1 MQDCYSESI
10 DKAENDI
17 GKRENAMYKI
27 LIVDDEKDVVRL
39 LKDYFQ
45 LKGYDTITAY
55 SGVEAMEKVSLKPDV
70 ILLDINMPGMEGT
83 EVCQNIRDYVSCPIL
98 FLTAKIE
105 DSDKI
110 KGFAVGGDDYILK
123 PFSIEELGARV
134 AAHIRR
140 DHRQNVPV
148 NVRFFGGLA
157 IDYSAKTVKAV
168 AEKAEKGSAG
178 SVEHITKKE
187 SRSGEKGEDCLS
199 FAKKEFEIIELLSMN
214 PGQVFDKERI
224 YERLWG
230 YDAEGDSS
238 VVAEHVRR
246 IRAKLKAVGEEYH
259 VETVWGMGYKWVK

>member
-1 MQDCYSESI
+1 MLNLSHVKHFAKERSTP
-10 DKAENDI
+10 
-17 GKRENAMYKI
+17 MYKI
-27 LIVDDEKDVVRL
+27 LIVDDEKDVVRML
-39 LKDYFQ
+39 ESFFR

-55 SGVEAMEKVSLKPDV
+55 NGEEAIQKVSLNPDL

-83 EVCQNIRDYVSCPIL
+83 EVCLKIRDYVSCPIL
-98 FLTAKIE
+98 FLTAKVE
-105 DSDKI
+105 DADKI

-140 DHRQNVPV
+140 DHRQSVPI
-148 NVRFFGGLA
+148 NVRFFGKLA
-157 IDYSAKTVKAV
+157 IDYSAKTVK
-168 AEKAEKGSAG
+168 
-178 SVEHITKKE
+178 
-187 SRSGEKGEDCLS
+187 SGEMSLS

-246 IRAKLKAVGEEYH
+246 IRAKLKNVGEEYH

>member
-1 MQDCYSESI
+1 
-10 DKAENDI
+10 
-17 GKRENAMYKI
+17 MYKI
-27 LIVDDEKDVVRL
+27 LIVDDEKEVVRML
-39 LKDYFQ
+39 ESFFR

-55 SGVEAMEKVSLKPDV
+55 NGEEALQKVSLKPDL
-70 ILLDINMPGMEGT
+70 ILLDINMPGMDGT
-83 EVCQNIRDYVSCPIL
+83 EVCLKIRDYVSCPIL
-98 FLTAKIE
+98 FLTAKVE
-105 DSDKI
+105 DADKI
-110 KGFAVGGDDYILK
+110 KGFSVGGDDYILK

-140 DHRQNVPV
+140 DHRQSTPV
-148 NVRFFGGLA
+148 NVRFFGKLV
-157 IDYSAKTVKAV
+157 IDYSAKTVQVTATEDAV
-168 AEKAEKGSAG
+168 EA
-178 SVEHITKKE
+178 V
-187 SRSGEKGEDCLS
+187 S
-199 FAKKEFEIIELLSMN
+199 FAKKEFEIIELLSVN

>member
-1 MQDCYSESI
+1 
-10 DKAENDI
+10 
-17 GKRENAMYKI
+17 MYKI
-27 LIVDDEKDVVRL
+27 LIVDDEKDVVRML
-39 LKDYFQ
+39 QSFFR

-55 SGVEAMEKVSLKPDV
+55 NGEEAIQKVSMNPDL
-70 ILLDINMPGMEGT
+70 ILLDINMPGMDGT
-83 EVCQNIRDYVSCPIL
+83 EVCLKIRDYVSCPIL
-98 FLTAKIE
+98 FLTAKVE
-105 DSDKI
+105 DADKI
-110 KGFAVGGDDYILK
+110 KGFSVGGDDYILK

-148 NVRFFGGLA
+148 NVRFFGNLA
-157 IDYSAKTVKAV
+157 IDYSAKTVKWM
-168 AEKAEKGSAG
+168 AEAKETAIPSERGAEEQLL
-178 SVEHITKKE
+178 V
-187 SRSGEKGEDCLS
+187 
-199 FAKKEFEIIELLSMN
+199 FAKKEFEIIELLSAN

-246 IRAKLKAVGEEYH
+246 IRSKLKAVGEEYH

>member
-1 MQDCYSESI
+1 
-10 DKAENDI
+10 
-17 GKRENAMYKI
+17 MYKI
-27 LIVDDEKDVVRL
+27 LIVDDEKDVVRML
-39 LKDYFQ
+39 QSFFR

-55 SGVEAMEKVSLKPDV
+55 NGEEAIQKVSMNPDL
-70 ILLDINMPGMEGT
+70 ILLDINMPGMDGT
-83 EVCQNIRDYVSCPIL
+83 EVCLKIRDYVSCPIL
-98 FLTAKIE
+98 FLTAKVE
-105 DSDKI
+105 DADKI
-110 KGFAVGGDDYILK
+110 KGFSVGGDDYILK

-148 NVRFFGGLA
+148 NVRFFGNLA
-157 IDYSAKTVKAV
+157 IDYSAKTVKV
-168 AEKAEKGSAG
+168 
-178 SVEHITKKE
+178 KE
-187 SRSGEKGEDCLS
+187 STLS
-199 FAKKEFEIIELLSMN
+199 FAKKEFEIIELLSTN
-214 PGQVFDKERI
+214 LGQVFDKERI